1 MKSLVFWFLLVTV
14 SLTACEN
21 SSYEGQGE
29 TQKAEAS
36 FTETQQG
43 RLIKAVPP
51 PSLEYSLERES
62 LKRRLVRFN
71 DPNKVSYIYLVNH
84 GMIMGFFPIKGKVS
98 SVNSKLTTGEQIVH
112 DPYRY
117 QSGGKVVE
125 SPQLDGSYGTN
136 GAAIFFFTTE
146 DVYVEWSGDYVLLD
160 QPLQLSQPVQMIYDV
175 KVSE

>member
-1 MKSLVFWFLLVTV
+1 
-14 SLTACEN
+14 
-21 SSYEGQGE
+21 
-29 TQKAEAS
+29 
-36 FTETQQG
+36 
-43 RLIKAVPP
+43 
-51 PSLEYSLERES
+51 
-62 LKRRLVRFN
+62 
-71 DPNKVSYIYLVNH
+71 
-84 GMIMGFFPIKGKVS
+84 MIMGFFPIKGKVS